1 MKELLRYIITFNTK
15 KLFKEKT
22 DNTFI
27 QFFRYLFVGGFAAI
41 VNIGM
46 LFIFTDLLHLYYIMS
61 NVLSF
66 VLGLIVN
73 YLLSKKF
80 VFQEDTSI
88 SQSKEF
94 VMYTIIGVI
103 GLGIDTM
110 FVWLFTDIIKIY
122 YMISKLISTA
132 IVFIWNF
139 GARKILYRIIK

>member
-80 VFQEDTSI
+80 VFQEETSI

-94 VMYTIIGVI
+94 IIYAIIGII
-103 GLGIDTM
+103 GLGLDTL
-110 FVWLFTDIIKIY
+110 FVWLFTDITKIY

-139 GARKILYRIIK
+139 GARKILYKLIK

>member
-1 MKELLRYIITFNTK
+1 MKELLRYICTLDMK

-22 DNTFI
+22 NNTFI
-27 QFFRYLFVGGFAAI
+27 QFLRYFFIGGFAAI

-46 LFIFTDLLHLYYIMS
+46 LFVFTHFIHLYYLMS
-61 NVLSF
+61 NILSF